1 MKKEEKEIKEKKR
14 RGDRKDA
21 WLVRGLDSMHYIMP
35 YNLPKR
41 TDNEAVLTETI
52 DLTAIE
58 EYIKKKNVD
67 NVSMSV
73 LSMGMTGDYEV
84 AVEEG
89 ATMIRVGTGIF
100 GAR

>member
-1 MKKEEKEIKEKKR
+1 MIQKAERKKSVKKEEKEIKEKKR

-21 WLVRGLDSMHYIMP
+21 WLVRGLDSIHYIMP

-58 EYIKKKNVD
+58 EYLKKKNVEGID
-67 NVSMSV
+67 FKYTFFFFIKY
-73 LSMGMTGDYEV
+73 LSNH
-84 AVEEG
+84 
-89 ATMIRVGTGIF
+89 
-100 GAR
+100 